1 MAALISFQIY
11 PFMICVCIK
20 PRRLDGN
27 HMPTATE
34 NSVWVGNDGPRCCL
48 EPNLAP

>member
-34 NSVWVGNDGPRCCL
+34 NSVWIQGLATTGPD
-48 EPNLAP
+48 AA